1 MLKACGRTNNCRL
14 LINSIF
20 DMMSMSVLSMIPN
33 NNLPTP
39 PKFWRSIG
47 PSFILLGLA
56 LGSGE
61 LIMWPY
67 LSAVWGMG
75 LLWGAFLG
83 ITFQYVLNC
92 EIMRYS
98 LARGESVFVGLR
110 KMAPFLPVWFIV
122 STFIPWSLPGFSSA
136 SSQIFAN
143 IFHISE
149 VRVLAIGFLIFT
161 GLVLTLGKTLYR
173 TMEFI
178 QKGVI
183 IVGLPFIILL
193 VILVTNRSD
202 WAETG
207 LGLIGG
213 GRGWWFFPP
222 GVALASFLGAFAY
235 SGAGGNLNFAQSY
248 YIKEKGFGMGKFT
261 EKITSLFTPGKKIIK
276 MEGLAFADNEE
287 NRALWKKWLRLVFRE
302 HFVVFWFLGFLT
314 IVLLSVLAKSLVFG
328 NASFS
333 GIDFL
338 YQQSSVLGSRLG
350 PLFGVGFLAMAALM
364 LFSTQIGVIE
374 SSSRII
380 SENFLLFF
388 YKPGF
393 TANPSLAFYVALWAQ
408 IIFGIVI
415 LLLGFQEPR
424 LLLTLSAV
432 LNAVAMLIAFP
443 LVYLLNK
450 KNLKAHYRMSLPFKL
465 LFALGFVFFVFFVG
479 MTLRSYIL

>member
-1 MLKACGRTNNCRL
+1 M
-14 LINSIF
+14 NS
-20 DMMSMSVLSMIPN
+20 N
-33 NNLPTP
+33 HNLPTP
-39 PKFWRSIG
+39 PRFWSSIG

-83 ITFQYVLNC
+83 ISFQYILNT

-110 KMAPFLPVWFIV
+110 KMAPWLPVWFIL

-143 IFHISE
+143 IFRIPDAKI
-149 VRVLAIGFLIFT
+149 LAIILLLLT
-161 GLVLTLGKTLYR
+161 GVVLTLGKTLYH
-173 TMEFI
+173 TMEFL
-178 QKGVI
+178 QKAVI
-183 IVGLPFIILL
+183 VIGLPFII
-193 VILVTNRSD
+193 ILVVLITKRID
-202 WAETG
+202 WIETG
-207 LGLIGG
+207 LGLIGKG
-213 GRGWWFFPP
+213 QGWWFFPP

-261 EKITSLFTPGKKIIK
+261 EKITSLFTPGKKVINI
-276 MEGLAFADNEE
+276 EGSSFTDNNE
-287 NRALWKKWLRLVFRE
+287 NFTLWKKWWRLVSAE
-302 HFVVFWFLGFLT
+302 HFIVFWSIGLIT
-314 IVLLSVLAKSLVFG
+314 IILLSILAKSLVFG
-328 NASFS
+328 NASQS

-338 YQQSSVLGSRLG
+338 YQQSSVLISRIG
-350 PLFGVGFLAMAALM
+350 PVFGIGFLIVAALM
-364 LFSTQIGVIE
+364 LFSTQIGVLE

-380 SENFLLFF
+380 SENFLLIS

-393 TANPSLAFYVALWAQ
+393 TANPSLAFYVALWGQ
-408 IIFGIVI
+408 ITFGIII

-424 LLLTLSAV
+424 FLLTLSAV
-432 LNAVAMLIAFP
+432 LNAVAMMFAFP
-443 LVYLLNK
+443 LVYFLNR
-450 KNLKAHYRMSLPFKL
+450 KNLKTRYRASLPAQF
-465 LFALGFVFFVFFVG
+465 FFILGFVFFVVFVG
-479 MTLRSYIL
+479 MTLSNLFL